1 MEEEKILE
9 VLCSC
14 GQCTMA
20 ELKARLASVEL
31 QLIRRII
38 SELLRQGIIEKRPD
52 YSKNKL
58 VYVPKKAYCS
68 EKRP

>member
-1 MEEEKILE
+1 MEEKILE

-14 GQCTMA
+14 GECTIA
-20 ELKARLASVEL
+20 ELKARLSSVEL
-31 QLIRRII
+31 QVIRRII
-38 SELLRQGIIEKRPD
+38 SDLLRRGIIEKRPD

-68 EKRP
+68 DKRL